1 MKIYAF
7 SAWKHF
13 GTLGRASDDDA
24 WQHTRERRTS
34 GGLARMSWG
43 RGFFRAWVVLSA
55 IWIGFMVFVS
65 EPKTYTWLWKTD
77 YGIQDESGRTARF
90 DLTKSR
96 TNLLLEISDMLRTMK
111 PSISALE
118 LQSDS
123 EALLNAM
130 EKENQADFAKAKN
143 AWLLTV
149 VPPIA
154 LLGLGL
160 CISWILRGFQR
171 RTA

>member
-1 MKIYAF
+1 
-7 SAWKHF
+7 
-13 GTLGRASDDDA
+13 
-24 WQHTRERRTS
+24 
-34 GGLARMSWG
+34 MSWG
-43 RGFFRAWVVLSA
+43 RGFFRAWVVLSVL
-55 IWIGFMVFVS
+55 WIGFMVFVS

-118 LQSDS
+118 IQSDS

>member
-1 MKIYAF
+1 
-7 SAWKHF
+7 
-13 GTLGRASDDDA
+13 
-24 WQHTRERRTS
+24 
-34 GGLARMSWG
+34 MSWG
-43 RGFFRAWVVLSA
+43 RGFFRAWLVLSA
-55 IWIGFMVFVS
+55 LWIGAVVYLNGT
-65 EPKTYTWLWKTD
+65 ETYTDLWKTN
-77 YGIQDESGRTARF
+77 YGVQDESGRTARF
-90 DLTKSR
+90 ELTKSR

-149 VPPIA
+149 VPPLA
-154 LLGLGL
+154 LLIFGL
-160 CISWILRGFQR
+160 CISWVLRGFWR